1 VEIDLLDGFTPTAH
15 SEFKLIDAS
24 NFNGPGGIFLPVT
37 FDFTH
42 AALDSGLSWDTSTF
56 AVDGTIRV
64 VPETSSLVLAG
75 VGAMA
80 GFIGWR
86 TKSRSQ

>member
-1 VEIDLLDGFTPTAH
+1 VLDFNSLEGF
-15 SEFKLIDAS
+15 
-24 NFNGPGGIFLPVT
+24 GYT

-42 AALDSGLSWDTSTF
+42 AALGAGLSWDTSTF

-75 VGAMA
+75 VGMLA

-86 TKSRSQ
+86 TKNRAA